1 MDLEETATLQFA
13 MEVWSSQTHLLTDH
27 PKWEYRSQRLSLEA
41 FSMDLQKVTEDH
53 SKKLQ
58 SGGTTVMAKE
68 ETHTC
73 VEIVAA

>member
-1 MDLEETATLQFA
+1 
-13 MEVWSSQTHLLTDH
+13 
-27 PKWEYRSQRLSLEA
+27 
-41 FSMDLQKVTEDH
+41 MDLQKVTEDH

>member
-1 MDLEETATLQFA
+1 MDLEETATLQLA
-13 MEVWSSQTHLLTDH
+13 MEDWSSQTHLLTGH
-27 PKWEYRSQRLSLEA
+27 PKWEYRSLRLSLEP

-58 SGGTTVMAKE
+58 SGDTTAMAKE